1 MEFHGVTTMLY
12 QGSQGHLMIVIITL
26 TLPSLLRSLFSQLDS
41 NILEDGRAFIRFDLV
56 LTKRLA

>member
-1 MEFHGVTTMLY
+1 MLY